1 MSYLHDRF
9 DEDDAREARK
19 KIGLAFKT
27 LRKLNIRAKA
37 NFMCC
42 TGCATAAMS
51 LKGYAGGVYWHHQAE
66 QGFKESGQLYIGFFT
81 DKGDGS
87 VVIGAALAA
96 ALKEQGLDV
105 EWDGT
110 GETKVAIYAKGARK
124 NKDKE

>member
-9 DEDDAREARK
+9 DEDAVRDARK
-19 KIGLAFKT
+19 KIGLAFKA

-51 LKGYAGGVYWHHQAE
+51 LKGFAGGAYWHQQAE
-66 QGFKESGQLYIGFFT
+66 QGFREHGVLYIGFFT
-81 DKGDGS
+81 EKSDGC
-87 VVIGAALAA
+87 VIVGAALAA

-105 EWDGT
+105 EWDGSPD
-110 GETKVAIYAKGARK
+110 TKVCVYAEGAKKK
-124 NKDKE
+124 NEK